1 MSTREQDFSESE
13 NVEQGGRVKSDVK
26 KDHDSRVVGRLLIPG
41 LDLKTA
47 RHGVSLNLGNG
58 RPKFARS
65 IFYRDACECLV
76 SRELEHQLEGLGKNE
91 LLAIVTHWLQSMDRP
106 PLVLES
112 SVRERW
118 RTTLSVRAGTEAPED
133 LGPTKLKVPYVIDFR
148 TLPFP
153 PVANPRF
160 TFIDLFAG
168 IGGFRIALQHLGGK
182 CLFSSERD
190 KHARETYYNNFGEF
204 PFGDIRNFTG
214 GKVSDEETSGLIPD
228 HDILTAGFP
237 CQPFSLAGVSSR
249 RALGQREGFS
259 CSIQGTLF
267 FDVAR
272 IVKIKKPKVL
282 ILENVKNLLW
292 HNKGRT
298 FEKIK
303 KVIEDDLGYSFSSD
317 IIDAS
322 SLVPQRRQR
331 CYMVCYRD
339 SDIKFSFPSING
351 PAIPLSSILEPSP
364 DQRYTISDRLW
375 DGHKRRTRKNIKR
388 GTGFTAFLAD
398 TTKPA
403 KTLVARYYKDGKECL
418 IPQSKGNPRKLT
430 PRECA
435 RLQGF
440 PEEFI
445 PSSIDPRA
453 YRQFG
458 NSVPIPVVETI
469 AERILDDMK
478 NIR

>member
-1 MSTREQDFSESE
+1 M
-13 NVEQGGRVKSDVK
+13 GG
-26 KDHDSRVVGRLLIPG
+26 LLTPG
-41 LDLKTA
+41 LDSTIA
-47 RHGVSLNLGNG
+47 RHGASLNLGSG
-58 RPKFARS
+58 RPKLARNIS
-65 IFYRDACECLV
+65 YREACECLF
-76 SRELEHQLEGLGKNE
+76 RQELEYDLKGLGKNE
-91 LLAIVTHWLQSMDRP
+91 LRAIVTHWLQSMDRP
-106 PLVLES
+106 PLILGRS
-112 SVRERW
+112 LGGRW
-118 RTTLSVRAGTEAPED
+118 TTTLSVRVDTETSDVPAPI
-133 LGPTKLKVPYVIDFR
+133 GLKVPYVIDFS

-168 IGGFRIALQHLGGK
+168 IGGFRIALQRLGGK

-190 KHARETYYNNFGEF
+190 KHARETYYNNFGEY

-214 GKVSDEETSGLIPD
+214 GKISDEETSALIPD
-228 HDILTAGFP
+228 HDVLTAGFP

-249 RALGQREGFS
+249 RALGQRHGFG

-272 IVKIKKPKVL
+272 IVKVKKPKVL
-282 ILENVKNLLW
+282 ILENVKNLLS

-317 IIDAS
+317 VIDAS

-339 SDIKFSFPSING
+339 PDMKFSFPTING

-364 DQRYTISDRLW
+364 AQRYTISTRLW
-375 DGHKRRTRKNIKR
+375 EGHKRRTKTNIKR

-418 IPQSKGNPRKLT
+418 IPQSEGNPRKLT

-445 PSSIDPRA
+445 PSSTDPRA

-458 NSVPIPVVETI
+458 NSVPIPVIETI
-469 AERILDDMK
+469 AGRILEDLK